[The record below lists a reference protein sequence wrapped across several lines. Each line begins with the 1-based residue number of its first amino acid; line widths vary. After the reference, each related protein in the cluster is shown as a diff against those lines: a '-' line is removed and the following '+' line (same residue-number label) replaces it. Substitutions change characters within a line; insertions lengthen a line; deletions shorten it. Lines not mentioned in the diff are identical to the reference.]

1 HAGPIVMVGE
11 NPRDPYGKLL
21 IVAGDSVDEL
31 LTAARG
37 LVTRERFPPHADFI
51 APRDVN
57 VPPSRKYDAPRWL
70 KTDRPAPVGMSTS
83 AERLKLKGSGS
94 VNIYFRL
101 PPDLYLP
108 ARQSVPLLLKFGYA
122 GVEEGANAA
131 LHIRLNDQDVDTVR
145 LPAASS
151 YVERAI
157 LVRVPTGR
165 LRPYANALTVDLDFG
180 NRDQASDLLQYAV

>member
-1 HAGPIVMVGE
+1 VNFPVTVDQIPEGNAVVIALGGSNLARRLSVPPHAGPIVMVAE

-37 LVTRERFPPHADFI
+37 LVTRERFPAHADFI
-51 APRDVN
+51 APRDLN
-57 VPPSRKYDAPRWL
+57 VAPRRKYDAPRWL
-70 KTDRPAPVGMSTS
+70 RTDRPAPIGMYTS

-122 GVEEGANAA
+122 GVEDGANAA
-131 LHIRLNDQDVDTVR
+131 
-145 LPAASS
+145 
-151 YVERAI
+151 
-157 LVRVPTGR
+157 
-165 LRPYANALTVDLDFG
+165 
-180 NRDQASDLLQYAV
+180 